1 MYKLCK
7 TEQSAA
13 RQRQLEEGLLAAMK
27 IRRYEEITISDL
39 CDQMEIPRK
48 SFYRYFSSKDGAL
61 HALLDHT
68 LLEFQQITG
77 LFTAGTGYDNSQ
89 QSLER
94 YFEFWLERRQ
104 LLDALEKS
112 NLSGLLVQRAVTQA
126 LSEFTVPTQTIPT
139 ELRPVRSQAISFA
152 ICGLMSMVLSWHHDG
167 YRQSYR
173 EMAATAAK
181 IMSTPMI
188 RMVEGKN

>member
-7 TEQSAA
+7 TEQSAR
-13 RQRQLEEGLLAAMK
+13 RQRRLEEGLLSAMK
-27 IRRYEEITISDL
+27 QRRYEEITISDL
-39 CDQMEIPRK
+39 CDQLQIPRK

-68 LLEFQQITG
+68 LLEFQQTTG
-77 LFTAGTGYDNSQ
+77 IFTDRAGYDNSQ
-89 QSLER
+89 HALER

-112 NLSGLLVQRAVTQA
+112 NLSGLLVQRAVNQA
-126 LSEFTVPTQTIPT
+126 LSEHAISALMLPEP
-139 ELRPVRSQAISFA
+139 LRSVRSQAISFA

-167 YRQSYR
+167 CAQSPRQ
-173 EMAATAAK
+173 MAQIAAK
-181 IMSTPMI
+181 VMSTPLI
-188 RMVEGKN
+188 PQTDGN